1 MRVRPSHQLSFELRL
16 PHWRRALVYYSQVRP
31 LFFLRSSRLWLPD
44 IGICTSWCEA
54 EPRLGNCPLSWLFYA
69 VSWCAVYGSTGL
81 LRSLASAAASAVAES
96 PSSVQQL
103 CYVLPGPTTN
113 TCSLT
118 CACRGAMASATPST
132 QERRS
137 EARRTISLLDRTL
150 AGPVASV
157 WANQLHR
164 ANSGS
169 LRRVS
174 DHAGDQAARSNVRF
188 TLTKTEDAMDSVLPC
203 VAEELLRPM
212 MQSKFGNPARLD
224 FRYTSHQLQ

>member
-1 MRVRPSHQLSFELRL
+1 
-16 PHWRRALVYYSQVRP
+16 
-31 LFFLRSSRLWLPD
+31 
-44 IGICTSWCEA
+44 
-54 EPRLGNCPLSWLFYA
+54 
-69 VSWCAVYGSTGL
+69 
-81 LRSLASAAASAVAES
+81 
-96 PSSVQQL
+96 
-103 CYVLPGPTTN
+103 
-113 TCSLT
+113 
-118 CACRGAMASATPST
+118 MASATPST

-137 EARRTISLLDRTL
+137 EARRTIGLLDRTL

-157 WANQLHR
+157 WAQQLHR

-174 DHAGDQAARSNVRF
+174 DHATDQSSNVRF

-212 MQSKFGNPARLD
+212 LQSKFGNPARLN

>member
-1 MRVRPSHQLSFELRL
+1 
-16 PHWRRALVYYSQVRP
+16 
-31 LFFLRSSRLWLPD
+31 
-44 IGICTSWCEA
+44 
-54 EPRLGNCPLSWLFYA
+54 
-69 VSWCAVYGSTGL
+69 
-81 LRSLASAAASAVAES
+81 
-96 PSSVQQL
+96 
-103 CYVLPGPTTN
+103 
-113 TCSLT
+113 
-118 CACRGAMASATPST
+118 MASATPST